1 MTKEELIEMINDDA
15 VRENLYDLTENMAV
29 CLFGSEEEAKKVY
42 DSKTKKYKTEWH
54 EVTLME
60 VLVSI
65 KDALWTIADNM

>member
-1 MTKEELIEMINDDA
+1 MINDDA
-15 VRENLYDLTENMAV
+15 DMSDIYEFTRYIAIG
-29 CLFGSEEEAKKVY
+29 LFGSESKTEKVY
-42 DSKTKKYKTEWH
+42 DSKTQKYKPVTH